1 MRSMVTK
8 GGFPTF
14 VSTEEYDFIE
24 SIPKNTYKSKLDD
37 RQAELAKV
45 LTRRGLLSRY
55 SDPDKGIYY
64 TRNQNTGI

>member
-14 VSTEEYDFIE
+14 VSSEEYDFIE
-24 SIPKNTYKSKLDD
+24 SISETTYKSKLDE

-45 LTRRGLLSRY
+45 LTSRGLLSRY
-55 SDPDKGIYY
+55 SDPAKGIYY
-64 TRNQNTGI
+64 ARNQNAGI